1 MKKLLVLAVS
11 ALTLSGCNLISIV
24 DNNSSNTQTTGTQQ
38 ETQTTGQNQTQNTG
52 TSTGGQTESGDSN
65 TGGQTQEAGSS
76 TGGQT
81 GGGQTTGGTTT
92 TGEKDDHIPTNA
104 SYPLSDYTTFKF
116 YDEYGAVLAEDW
128 NYYIKTTH
136 KIAGELYNGNNG
148 DKAGQGIIFEDRN
161 SFVVS
166 PKFNSWTKL
175 EVRFEVWFSAKT
187 GNKATHTE
195 GEPQFRIDAYEAD
208 GTHLGTTDFLL
219 DGSDVPSN
227 GQCASKK
234 LYMKFPTMSY
244 FVINYDNTIK
254 KGNAIYCP
262 VFHEITL
269 KGWDYE

>member
-1 MKKLLVLAVS
+1 MKKLLVLTIS
-11 ALTLSGCNLISIV
+11 ALSLSGCNFISIV
-24 DNNSSNTQTTGTQQ
+24 DNNQNSGTQQNSASGSQTQNGNNTSGEQTEGNTSGQTTGGG
-38 ETQTTGQNQTQNTG
+38 TT
-52 TSTGGQTESGDSN
+52 TGGQTE
-65 TGGQTQEAGSS
+65 
-76 TGGQT
+76 
-81 GGGQTTGGTTT
+81 GGGQTTGGGTT
-92 TGEKDDHIPTNA
+92 TGEKDDHIPTNV
-104 SYPLSDYTTFKF
+104 SYPLTDWTTFKF
-116 YDEYGAVLAEDW
+116 YDNDGALLAEDW

-136 KIAGELYNGNNG
+136 KITGELYNGNNG

-166 PKFNSWTKL
+166 PKFNSWTKI

-195 GEPQFRIDAYEAD
+195 GEPQFRIDAYDAN
-208 GTHLGTTDFLL
+208 GGHLGTTDFLL

-234 LYMKFPTMSY
+234 LYMKYPTMNY
-244 FVINYDNTIK
+244 FIVNYDNTIK

-262 VFHEITL
+262 VFHEISL